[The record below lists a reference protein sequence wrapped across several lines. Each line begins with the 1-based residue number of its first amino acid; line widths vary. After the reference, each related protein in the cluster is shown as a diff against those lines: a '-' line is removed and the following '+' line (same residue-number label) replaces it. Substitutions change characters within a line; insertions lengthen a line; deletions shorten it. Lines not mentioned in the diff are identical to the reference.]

1 MRHVKTNDGYR
12 ARASGNRCKR
22 NVVARGQKIS
32 EKSAR
37 SQNSISQA
45 ELLDGILPCQQ
56 LSRDDAKR
64 SEHREA
70 AVVQLPGAHLL
81 VVLPQAQR
89 VAKVARL
96 LRWVLRPHTELQGS
110 GDKEQRDHA
119 VAAGSASHRCQPRGH
134 FLEAGELHIVLDH
147 RAQRRHH
154 RNTAVLDLGGAEG
167 AEARLVALL
176 AEARWVEVS
185 QGRHGP
191 ELDGR
196 VEGRLRGLRACDTFL
211 AALGEAASPSGGRHG
226 STRLRRC
233 LGSGARLRRSGR
245 SRCR

>member
-196 VEGRLRGLRACDTFL
+196 VEGRLRSLCACDTFL